1 METTKLN
8 LDGHYQN
15 QNLSE
20 LDEFIG
26 RYNALNQG
34 LKADF
39 TTKDFDILVNE
50 INKLKE
56 INLKDKTVIK
66 SLDNENNDLKK
77 ELNEYKTEYQKLYKF
92 YQKYKK
98 ELEQI
103 KSKAL
108 IPGKKI
114 QQITDQQIQEI
125 KTLRNQSLSYS
136 EIERITKWSKYT
148 ISRVLNGHYDKK

>member
-56 INLKDKTVIK
+56 INLKDKTVIN
-66 SLDNENNDLKK
+66 SLDNENNELKK
-77 ELNEYKTEYQKLYKF
+77 ELSKYETEYQKLYKF